1 MQLDRL
7 LKDRFCLYIYRKIII
22 VLRKRQG
29 KKDDDGGI
37 KAFLLGLGLGTIGYG
52 ILSFFVKPRCPNCNS
67 EIQKYASQ
75 CPNCKMY
82 LQWE

>member
-1 MQLDRL
+1 MQLRVS
-7 LKDRFCLYIYRKIII
+7 LKNRFRSYIHKQVIR
-22 VLRKRQG
+22 VLRKKGR
-29 KKDDDGGI
+29 KDDDGGI

-52 ILSFFVKPRCPNCNS
+52 ILSLFVKPRCPDCNS